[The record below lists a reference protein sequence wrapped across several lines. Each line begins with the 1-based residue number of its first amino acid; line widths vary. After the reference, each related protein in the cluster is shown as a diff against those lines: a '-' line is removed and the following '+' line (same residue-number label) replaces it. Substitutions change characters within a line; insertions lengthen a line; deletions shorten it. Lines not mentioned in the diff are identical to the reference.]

1 MVIDPSLSLVLDVN
15 KRVSSLL
22 VRETSKSRDFKA
34 YTSRRVRDE
43 GSIRAIP
50 CFRMVDENSMH
61 SLMRSETT
69 EDQSS
74 DRSSGL
80 MREESAFSMP
90 YDESSTTLEEKSTQ
104 RLPSAFARTL
114 SSIPSYSQ
122 TRRCTAM
129 ADKHLKI
136 VVVGDKGVGKTCLL
150 MSYVQRQFPTGYV
163 PTVFENYVTKVE
175 GPKKKIIELALWD
188 SAGQEEY
195 NRLRPLSYAEVDILM
210 VCYSVGSR
218 VSLQNVEDL
227 WMPEVKHFCPS
238 APIMLVGLKS
248 DLRDQMSFAELVD
261 SKQAD
266 LTAQKLGAFSHM
278 QCSAKSRSEVDE
290 VFNEALNT
298 ALRGQLNEPM
308 DLRPMLKNAFK
319 KKPNIK
325 KKTIAD
331 SKKPPPNKKS
341 PANKFG
347 CTII

>member
-1 MVIDPSLSLVLDVN
+1 
-15 KRVSSLL
+15 
-22 VRETSKSRDFKA
+22 
-34 YTSRRVRDE
+34 
-43 GSIRAIP
+43 
-50 CFRMVDENSMH
+50 MVDENSVDA
-61 SLMRSETT
+61 LMLSETT
-69 EDQSS
+69 EDRSS

-136 VVVGDKGVGKTCLL
+136 VVVGDRGVGKTCLL
-150 MSYVQRQFPTGYV
+150 ISYVQREFPTGYV

-175 GPKKKIIELALWD
+175 GPRKKVIELALWD
-188 SAGQEEY
+188 TAGQEEY
-195 NRLRPLSYAEVDILM
+195 NRLRPLSYSEVDMLL

-218 VSLQNVEDL
+218 ASLQNVEDL

-248 DLRDQMSFAELVD
+248 DLYGQMGFSEVVDSQKAELV
-261 SKQAD
+261 AR
-266 LTAQKLGAFSHM
+266 KLGAFSHM
-278 QCSAKSRSEVDE
+278 QCSAKSRNEVDE
-290 VFNEALNT
+290 VFNEVLNT
-298 ALRGQLNEPM
+298 ALRGQLNDTV
-308 DLRPMLKNAFK
+308 DLGPILKNAFK
-319 KKPNIK
+319 KKP
-325 KKTIAD
+325 KKTVVIP
-331 SKKPPPNKKS
+331 KKPPPNKKS